1 MSIGMTLMN
10 LQECLPSSHP
20 HMIAIV
26 TVTLTVTV
34 MMRSMIFED
43 THNEFIE
50 DDVTKEDEEV
60 EDVIPENNEVEP
72 AMFGR
77 GMKKHNTC

>member
-1 MSIGMTLMN
+1 
-10 LQECLPSSHP
+10 
-20 HMIAIV
+20 
-26 TVTLTVTV
+26 
-34 MMRSMIFED
+34 MRSMIFED

-72 AMFGR
+72 AMLGR
-77 GMKKHNTC
+77 GMKNHNTC